1 MTPYPL
7 INGHRF
13 DWSAVR
19 ISIDGITYTGVK
31 SINYRQALTPGI
43 VRGNHSQPTGRTR
56 GIYEPEGSLE
66 MYKEDYQDLIRAL
79 SANGT
84 RGYMEYAFQ
93 VLVQYSSTAV
103 QIGVVTDTL
112 AGVRL
117 ASDEDSP
124 AEGSD
129 AFTVS
134 CDLSIMYVLRNG
146 LSALSP
152 DQLLR

>member
-13 DWSAVR
+13 DWSSVR
-19 ISIDGITYTGVK
+19 VTIDGVPYTGVK
-31 SINYRQALTPGI
+31 SINYRQSLTPSV
-43 VRGNHSQPTGRTR
+43 VRGTRAQPTGRTR
-56 GIYEPEGSLE
+56 GIYEPEGSIEL
-66 MYKEDYQDLIRAL
+66 YKEDYQDIIQAL
-79 SANGT
+79 SKGGT
-84 RGYMEYAFQ
+84 QGYMEVAFQ
-93 VLVQYSSTAV
+93 VLVQYSSG
-103 QIGVVTDTL
+103 ILPVVTDTL

-124 AEGSD
+124 AEGGD
-129 AFTVS
+129 AFTVN

>member
-1 MTPYPL
+1 MTAYPL

-13 DWSAVR
+13 DWSSVR
-19 ISIDGITYTGVK
+19 VTIDGVPYTGVK
-31 SINYRQALTPGI
+31 SINYRQALTPAV
-43 VRGNHSQPTGRTR
+43 VRGTRAQPTGRTR
-56 GIYEPEGSLE
+56 GIYEPEGSIEL
-66 MYKEDYQDLIRAL
+66 YKEDYQEVIKAL
-79 SANGT
+79 SANGL

-93 VLVQYSSTAV
+93 IIVQYSSPNQAV
-103 QIGVVTDTL
+103 ITDTL

-117 ASDEDSP
+117 ASDEDAP
-124 AEGSD
+124 AEGGD
-129 AFTVS
+129 PFTVN